1 MACMLLMV
9 VLLLA
14 VEVTHSLPMERF
26 QQLGWQRLLEDVEE
40 CSECHPELCNSPQRC
55 PAGRVKDLCRCC
67 WECGNAEGQLCDLDA
82 SSNFYGICGKD
93 LVCEIQDEDLNSG
106 EIPEPQCVCT
116 SQEVLCGSDGKTYE
130 NICKFRERMFQHRQ
144 KEELTAAHQGPC
156 KTAPFIA
163 TPPRD
168 IINVEGSDIIFG
180 CEVSSYPMAIVEWRK
195 EGNSIF
201 LPADDS
207 HMAVQARGGPQRFE
221 LTGWLQIQR
230 VRKEDQG
237 MYTCYAKN
245 QFGEASASARLQ
257 VINPDSPLASKVKSF
272 KTGVYDITDDE
283 EDIEY
288 GGSGYSY

>member
-1 MACMLLMV
+1 MDCMLLI

-14 VEVTHSLPMERF
+14 VEATHSIPMERF
-26 QQLGWQRLLEDVEE
+26 QQLGWQRLLEDLEE
-40 CSECHPELCNSPQRC
+40 CSECQPELCNSPQRC
-55 PAGRVKDLCRCC
+55 PAGRVQDHCGCC
-67 WECGNAEGQLCDLDA
+67 WECSNAEGQLCDLDT
-82 SSNFYGICGKD
+82 SSNFYGMCGKD
-93 LVCEIQDEDLNSG
+93 LECEIQDKDLNSG

-116 SQEVLCGSDGKTYE
+116 RQEVLCGSDGKTYE
-130 NICKFRERMFQHRQ
+130 NICKFREGQFRHRK
-144 KEELTAAHQGPC
+144 KEELTVAHKGPC

-168 IINVEGSDIIFG
+168 IVNLEGSDVIFG

-230 VRKEDQG
+230 VQKEDEG
-237 MYTCYAKN
+237 MYTCCAKN
-245 QFGEASASARLQ
+245 EFGEVSASARLQ
-257 VINPDSPLASKVKSF
+257 VINPDSPLASKVKPF